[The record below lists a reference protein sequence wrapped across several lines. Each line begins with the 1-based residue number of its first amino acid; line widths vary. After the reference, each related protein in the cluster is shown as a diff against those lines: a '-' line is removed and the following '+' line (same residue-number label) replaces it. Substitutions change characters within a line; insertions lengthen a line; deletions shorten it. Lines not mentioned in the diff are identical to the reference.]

1 MSANMYT
8 QCPQCHAV
16 FHLTPAQIAARGGL
30 VRCGQCAAVFHA
42 DQYMFDT
49 LPETLAP
56 PLDQDQP
63 PLLAKPPRPPKTDD
77 DFRVSEDSQIPTMND
92 VLLTAPHRPHRGLWA
107 SASLVLL
114 LLLIGQLGFFY
125 RNELAREPQ
134 LRPWIERACA
144 QLGCVLRPAQDLSK
158 IELAHGTV
166 MPHPDY
172 AQALFLDA
180 TLINR
185 AEFPQPYP
193 LLEVT
198 LTDSNGQ
205 PVARRT
211 FRPQHYLA
219 AGRAAATDMPSNVAI
234 PVGLEFT
241 QPDARAVGYEIQLL
255 PP

>member
-1 MSANMYT
+1 MYT
-8 QCPQCHAV
+8 QCPQCHAI

-30 VRCGQCAAVFHA
+30 VRCGQCAAVFRA

-56 PLDQDQP
+56 PAEQVQP
-63 PLLAKPPRPPKTDD
+63 PPAPKPTRPPKAGD

-92 VLLTAPHRPHRGLWA
+92 VLLARPHRPRRGLWA
-107 SASLVLL
+107 LASFVLL

-125 RNELAREPQ
+125 RNEVVREPQ
-134 LRPWIERACA
+134 LRPWIERVCA
-144 QLGCVLRPAQDLSK
+144 YLDCVLPPAQDLGK
-158 IELAHGTV
+158 IELAHATV

-185 AEFPQPYP
+185 AEFAQSYP

-211 FRPQHYLA
+211 FRPQQYLA
-219 AGRAAATDMPSNVAI
+219 GGRGETTDMPSNVAI

-241 QPDARAVGYEIQLL
+241 QPDPRAVGYEIQLL

>member
-1 MSANMYT
+1 MYT
-8 QCPQCHAV
+8 QCPQCHAI
-16 FHLTPAQIAARGGL
+16 FHLTQAQIAARGGL
-30 VRCGQCAAVFHA
+30 VRCGQCATAFRA

-49 LPETLAP
+49 LPEALATQASHSETAP
-56 PLDQDQP
+56 PP
-63 PLLAKPPRPPKTDD
+63 KPARARDD
-77 DFRVSEDSQIPTMND
+77 DFPASEDSQIPTMSD
-92 VLLTAPHRPHRGLWA
+92 VLVTRRHRPHHGLWA
-107 SASLVLL
+107 LASVVLL
-114 LLLIGQLGFFY
+114 MLLLGQLGFFY
-125 RNELAREPQ
+125 SSELARQPQ
-134 LRPWIERACA
+134 LRPWIVRVCA
-144 QLGCVLRPAQDLSK
+144 QLNCTLPPPRDVSK

-185 AEFPQPYP
+185 AEFVQPYP

-205 PVARRT
+205 AVARRT
-211 FRPQHYLA
+211 FRPQQYLA
-219 AGRAAATDMPSNVAI
+219 PGRSATTDMPSNVAV

-241 QPDARAVGYEIQLL
+241 QPDARAVGYEIQVL

>member
-1 MSANMYT
+1 MATMYT
-8 QCPQCHAV
+8 QCPQCHAI

-30 VRCGQCAAVFHA
+30 VRCGQCAAVFRA

-49 LPETLAP
+49 LPEMLAP
-56 PLDQDQP
+56 ETSEDEAAAPASL
-63 PLLAKPPRPPKTDD
+63 KPARTPQQD
-77 DFRVSEDSQIPTMND
+77 DFRPSEDSQIPTMND
-92 VLLTAPHRPHRGLWA
+92 VLLARPRRPRRGLWML
-107 SASLVLL
+107 ASLVLL
-114 LLLIGQLGFFY
+114 ALLIGQLGFFY
-125 RNELAREPQ
+125 QNELAREPR
-134 LRPWIERACA
+134 LRPWIERACVY
-144 QLGCVLRPAQDLSK
+144 LDCVLPPLQDVGK
-158 IELAHGTV
+158 IELAQATV

-185 AEFPQPYP
+185 AEFAQPYP

-198 LTDSNGQ
+198 LTDSDGQ

-211 FRPQHYLA
+211 FRPQQYLPP
-219 AGRAAATDMPSNVAI
+219 GRPLMDMPSNVAV

-241 QPDARAVGYEIQLL
+241 QPDPRAVGYEVQLL

>member
-1 MSANMYT
+1 MHVSATLYT
-8 QCPQCHAV
+8 QCPQCHAI
-16 FHLTPAQIAARGGL
+16 FHLTSAQIAARGGL
-30 VRCGQCAAVFHA
+30 VRCGQCGTVFRA

-56 PLDQDQP
+56 PTVQEP
-63 PLLAKPPRPPKTDD
+63 AAPKPARAPKADD
-77 DFRVSEDSQIPTMND
+77 AFRVSEDSQIPTMNEI
-92 VLLTAPHRPHRGLWA
+92 LLAHPPRPRRGVWA
-107 SASLVLL
+107 LATLLLL
-114 LLLIGQLGFFY
+114 LLLIAQLGYFY
-125 RNELAREPQ
+125 RTELTREPR
-134 LRPWIERACA
+134 LRPWLERACA
-144 QLGCVLRPAQDLSK
+144 ALDCVLPPPRDLGK
-158 IELAHGTV
+158 IELTHATV

-172 AQALFLDA
+172 AQTLFLDA

-185 AEFPQPYP
+185 AEFTQPYP

-211 FRPQHYLA
+211 FRPQQYLA
-219 AGRAAATDMPSNVAI
+219 PGRAATGEMPSNVAI

-241 QPDARAVGYEIQLL
+241 QPDARAVGYEVQLL

>member
-1 MSANMYT
+1 MSANLYT

-30 VRCGQCAAVFHA
+30 VRCGQCTTVFRA

-56 PLDQDQP
+56 PMAQEQP
-63 PLLAKPPRPPKTDD
+63 APAKPARASRVDD
-77 DFRVSEDSQIPTMND
+77 DVRVSEDSQIPTMNE
-92 VLLTAPHRPHRGLWA
+92 VLLARPRRPRRALWTLA
-107 SASLVLL
+107 SLLLVLL
-114 LLLIGQLGFFY
+114 LLGQLGYFY
-125 RNELAREPQ
+125 RNELARQPQ
-134 LRPWIERACA
+134 LRPWMEHACA
-144 QLGCVLRPAQDLSK
+144 YLGCALPPPQDLAK
-158 IELAHGTV
+158 IELAHATV

-185 AEFPQPYP
+185 ADFVQPYP

-198 LTDSNGQ
+198 LTDSDGQ

-211 FRPQHYLA
+211 FRPQQYLA
-219 AGRAAATDMPSNVAI
+219 SGRSTSAGMPSNVAI

-241 QPDARAVGYEIQLL
+241 QPDARAVGYEVQLL